1 MRASSG
7 PDLSV
12 KPLSEMQP
20 FTIGSLAITLQIA
33 MSERIAGS
41 CVFKISIPRNFAGVV
56 SRILHV
62 NSRGNFGSFA
72 WFLRNLPV
80 VDWHFSESFCV
91 LYSWMAHATMSTD
104 HEVATILRSFWEWRL
119 RESPEFATQIG
130 VHTYDSN
137 LDGHS
142 LEAYA
147 RRQVYLYQVRLVST
161 SYDGLSSFK
170 EVATLH
176 SECYVENLVR
186 ESLFTPPSG
195 RGLAILVFFYPAV
208 RTGSSNTPFF
218 FFFFFFFVVVSC
230 PRPALGQNNTC
241 R

>member
-1 MRASSG
+1 
-7 PDLSV
+7 
-12 KPLSEMQP
+12 
-20 FTIGSLAITLQIA
+20 
-33 MSERIAGS
+33 
-41 CVFKISIPRNFAGVV
+41 
-56 SRILHV
+56 
-62 NSRGNFGSFA
+62 
-72 WFLRNLPV
+72 
-80 VDWHFSESFCV
+80 
-91 LYSWMAHATMSTD
+91 MAHATMST
-104 HEVATILRSFWEWRL
+104 EVATILRSFWEWRL

-186 ESLFTPPSG
+186 ESLFVSAALPVQAKNLTKDWSVSDWYNYG
-195 RGLAILVFFYPAV
+195 INCG
-208 RTGSSNTPFF
+208 TGSWFGTPKG
-218 FFFFFFFVVVSC
+218 
-230 PRPALGQNNTC
+230 RPSALSFAEAFISKHQ
-241 R
+241 

>member
-1 MRASSG
+1 
-7 PDLSV
+7 
-12 KPLSEMQP
+12 
-20 FTIGSLAITLQIA
+20 
-33 MSERIAGS
+33 
-41 CVFKISIPRNFAGVV
+41 
-56 SRILHV
+56 
-62 NSRGNFGSFA
+62 
-72 WFLRNLPV
+72 
-80 VDWHFSESFCV
+80 
-91 LYSWMAHATMSTD
+91 MAHATMSTD

-218 FFFFFFFVVVSC
+218 FFFFLFFCRGQLPQTCARSKQYLPVNFVHLVFIRQNFHESWC
-230 PRPALGQNNTC
+230 RKLPAI
-241 R
+241 